1 MSSEDKT
8 GAREYIDRIANS
20 TDAGRFKKP
29 YRNPDGSEPEIP
41 WSPELLEEHKPE
53 PEPEPKP

>member
-1 MSSEDKT
+1 M
-8 GAREYIDRIANS
+8 DRIANS